1 MPPKKKSTDELIGER
16 IRSARHVRKM
26 TLDDLGKAVG
36 VRFNVI
42 HKIEMG
48 SVKMTVDRLM
58 KIAAALHQPVTWF
71 LPK

>member
-1 MPPKKKSTDELIGER
+1 MPPKKKSADEQIGER
-16 IRSARHVRKM
+16 VREARHARKM
-26 TLDDLGKAVG
+26 TLDALGKAVG

-48 SVKMTVDRLM
+48 AVKMTVERLM